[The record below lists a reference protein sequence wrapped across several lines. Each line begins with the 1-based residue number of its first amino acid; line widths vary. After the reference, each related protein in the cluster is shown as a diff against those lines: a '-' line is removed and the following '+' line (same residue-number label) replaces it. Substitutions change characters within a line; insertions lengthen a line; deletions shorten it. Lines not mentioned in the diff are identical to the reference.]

1 MTRRRLTLP
10 EKLDK
15 ARQRL
20 LAERYNRELVDDC
33 LQAACL
39 KALERGLDLDALP
52 ASWFYA
58 TAGNIAKNALRRD
71 SRQIPTDPDRLE
83 QFPETRPQNE
93 S

>member
-1 MTRRRLTLP
+1 MRRRLTLP

-15 ARQRL
+15 VRQRL
-20 LAERYNRELVDDC
+20 LAERYNRDLVDDC

-39 KALERGLDLDALP
+39 KALERGLDLEALP

-58 TAGNIAKNALRRD
+58 TAGNIAKNALKRD
-71 SRQIPTDPDRLE
+71 SRQIPTGPDRLD
-83 QFPETRPQNE
+83 QFVKTRPQTG

>member
-1 MTRRRLTLP
+1 MRRRLTLP

-15 ARQRL
+15 ARRRL
-20 LAERYNRELVDDC
+20 LADRYNRDLVDDC

-52 ASWFYA
+52 ASWFYT
-58 TAGNIAKNALRRD
+58 TAGNIAKNALIRD
-71 SRQIPTDPDRLE
+71 SRQIPTDPDRLD